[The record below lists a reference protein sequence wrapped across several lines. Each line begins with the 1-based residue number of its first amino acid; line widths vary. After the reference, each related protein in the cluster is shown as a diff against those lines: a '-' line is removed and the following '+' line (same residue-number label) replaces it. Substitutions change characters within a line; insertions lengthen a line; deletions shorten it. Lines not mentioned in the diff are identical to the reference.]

1 MWAVLK
7 ALSIFY
13 DILSFLILARVLLS
27 WFIRDPYNR
36 LYMILSQITE
46 PLLAPCRRLLFR
58 FQGNLGIDFSPIL
71 ALLLLNIIYRILYT
85 MILRIGM

>member
-36 LYMILSQITE
+36 LYMVLSQITE

-58 FQGNLGIDFSPIL
+58 FQGNFGIDFSPIL